1 MWDLTCAHPH
11 MCMHRLTQ
19 KYKDGET
26 MIWDWNG
33 MSSKITYVIKK
44 EPIIYGV
51 ITGKTSVCRENG
63 EEIKHL
69 ECLEWYLVHKLW
81 FLLLLEEK
89 HTLLEMM
96 RPTFFFFGRFFFD
109 FLTFPVANIRF
120 YNIES
125 ESIAVR
131 TQFKIDVADMCI
143 RVAALAWTHFLY
155 QAGSHVEV

>member
-1 MWDLTCAHPH
+1 MILSSQALISSTSWRKTYFVGND
-11 MCMHRLTQ
+11 
-19 KYKDGET
+19 ET
-26 MIWDWNG
+26 NI
-33 MSSKITYVIKK
+33 
-44 EPIIYGV
+44 
-51 ITGKTSVCRENG
+51 
-63 EEIKHL
+63 
-69 ECLEWYLVHKLW
+69 
-81 FLLLLEEK
+81 
-89 HTLLEMM
+89 
-96 RPTFFFFGRFFFD
+96 FFFGRFFFD